1 MNQARPSFSE
11 IRSLFRPMDV
21 ESMEPFFDLSSY
33 EEVRAHAE
41 EIVLRL
47 DDMTMPCD
55 EPWPPDQVQLFK
67 DWMDA
72 GMPE

>member
-1 MNQARPSFSE
+1 VSDATPSFE
-11 IRSLFRPMDV
+11 DIRLLFRPMDV

-33 EEVRAHAE
+33 EDVRTNAM
-41 EIVLRL
+41 EIVSRL
-47 DDMTMPCD
+47 EDGTMPCD
-55 EPWPPDQVQLFK
+55 EPWPEEQAQLFR

>member
-1 MNQARPSFSE
+1 MSDAIPSFEE
-11 IRSLFRPMDV
+11 IRLLFRPMDV

-33 EEVRAHAE
+33 DDVRTYAT
-41 EIVLRL
+41 EIVSRL
-47 DDMTMPCD
+47 EDGTMPCD
-55 EPWPPDQVQLFK
+55 EPWPDEQVQLFR

>member
-1 MNQARPSFSE
+1 MSQAGPSFDE

-33 EEVRAHAE
+33 EDVRAHAE
-41 EIVLRL
+41 EIASRL
-47 DDMTMPCD
+47 EDMTMPCD
-55 EPWPPDQVQLFK
+55 EPWPEERIQLFR